1 MVVRENP
8 DRKKKSTLEIYYEG
22 SNINAQ
28 HYYNKGQKVKSVNLQ
43 IGDKVIALVI
53 VRQDKINKFTP
64 LFDPRPYRL
73 IKIRGSMI
81 TASQEGGGKEIIR
94 NISFMKY
101 LKNSFFENN
110 YLILKLITISMSDQD
125 KT

>member
-8 DRKKKSTLEIYYEG
+8 DSKKKSTLEINNEG

-28 HYYNKGQKVKSVNLQ
+28 HYYNKGQNVKSVNLQ
-43 IGDKVIALVI
+43 IGDKVIVLVI

-110 YLILKLITISMSDQD
+110 YLILKLITTSMSDQD